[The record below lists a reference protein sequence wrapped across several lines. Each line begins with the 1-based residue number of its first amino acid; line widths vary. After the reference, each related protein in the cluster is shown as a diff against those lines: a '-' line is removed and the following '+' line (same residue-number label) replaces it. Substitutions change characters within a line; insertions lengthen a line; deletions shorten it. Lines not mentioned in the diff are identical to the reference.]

1 MIASPQDVAAY
12 WDRRAAS
19 YDDRSTD
26 AASVYWQHT
35 ATNVVLTR
43 AELHP
48 RDRLLDLGCGTGN
61 VLHTA
66 APHVAFAKGV
76 DLSPSMVALARAKAP
91 TVQAVVGDLREA
103 DVRGFAVVTACFA
116 LTQLTDAERTALW
129 HRLIE
134 QTEKG
139 ATVVIGDWLW
149 TVPPDEVEAPGWY
162 DPAWVQ
168 PFSATATMHELE
180 ATGAFRVVLEP
191 LHPLVAVL
199 TATRI

>member
-1 MIASPQDVAAY
+1 MLASAQDVAAY
-12 WDRRAAS
+12 WDRRAAG
-19 YDDRSTD
+19 YDDQSTD
-26 AASVYWQHT
+26 VASVYWRHT

-48 RDRLLDLGCGTGN
+48 KDRLLDLGCGTGN

-91 TVQAVVGDLREA
+91 TVPATVGDLREVDA
-103 DVRGFAVVTACFA
+103 TGFAVVTACFA
-116 LTQLTDAERTALW
+116 LAQLTDAERTALW
-129 HRLIE
+129 HRLIA
-134 QTEKG
+134 QTEPG
-139 ATVVIGDWLW
+139 ATLVIGDWMW
-149 TVPPDEVEAPGWY
+149 TVPPDQVEAPGWY

-168 PFSATATMHELE
+168 PYAAGPLLQELE
-180 ATGAFRVVLEP
+180 ATGAYRVVLEP
-191 LHPLVAVL
+191 LHPLIAVL